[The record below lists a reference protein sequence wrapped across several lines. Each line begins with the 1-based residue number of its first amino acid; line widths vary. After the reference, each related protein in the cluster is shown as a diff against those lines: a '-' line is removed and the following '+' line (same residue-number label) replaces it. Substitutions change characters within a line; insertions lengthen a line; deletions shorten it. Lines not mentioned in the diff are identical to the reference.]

1 MNDLEWR
8 NNIDELKKIKK
19 TDISKNE
26 IYRALKKSIL
36 NILPNENF
44 GILLSGGV
52 DSSLIAKICKD
63 EGLNFRCFRVGAEDS
78 QDLIAAKETSQILNL
93 ELIARSF
100 ELEEIENLLQNRPIF
115 H

>member
-1 MNDLEWR
+1 MKDLEWR

-36 NILPNENF
+36 NVLPREKF
-44 GILLSGGV
+44 GIYCPTKTSEYYYLEV
-52 DSSLIAKICKD
+52 LI
-63 EGLNFRCFRVGAEDS
+63 L
-78 QDLIAAKETSQILNL
+78 
-93 ELIARSF
+93 
-100 ELEEIENLLQNRPIF
+100 

>member
-36 NILPNENF
+36 NLLPNENF

-63 EGLNFRCFRVGAEDS
+63 EDLNFRCFCVGAEGS

-100 ELEEIENLLQNRPIF
+100 ELEEIENLLQKII
-115 H
+115 

>member
-1 MNDLEWR
+1 MNDLELR

-26 IYRALKKSIL
+26 IYCALKKSIL
-36 NILPNENF
+36 NVLPNENF

-63 EGLNFRCFRVGAEDS
+63 EGLNFRCFCVGAEGS

-93 ELIARSF
+93 ELMLTKSVKKRP
-100 ELEEIENLLQNRPIF
+100 EN
-115 H
+115 

>member
-8 NNIDELKKIKK
+8 NKIEELEKIKV

-26 IYRALKKSIL
+26 IYNALKKSIL
-36 NILPNENF
+36 NITPNEAF

-63 EGLNFRCFRVGAEDS
+63 EGLNFKCFCVGREGSEDI
-78 QDLIAAKETSQILNL
+78 IAAKK
-93 ELIARSF
+93 
-100 ELEEIENLLQNRPIF
+100 LLKS
-115 H
+115 